1 QPAPIA
7 APPVAAPT
15 ASPPAEAR
23 SSWIS
28 SPIVWVAIAL
38 IALAIASV
46 VLLPLLRRPARSKPA
61 VGAAALE
68 FPEGE
73 STGIVE
79 HRDVRTARAR
89 IREPGSVRPRPA
101 VGLAATAPAAPS
113 AAKLAP
119 APAGAPSP
127 KPIGELLKDF
137 DFGLGEGETP
147 PVAAARQ
154 GAVPA
159 RDLKAPLLDAEPPTA
174 SGIRRAIDPFA
185 ATPTELAELTA
196 QEKKEREKNASPVQS
211 QAELP
216 SELRLDDFDFKFDDL
231 ALGKTAR
238 PQSSELPP
246 LDMNI
251 AEPPTKPPS
260 LASTVAAPA
269 GSPMPD
275 LKFEFADITQEIA
288 RHGAHEDSLKLNEAL
303 QGLGGDTLK
312 RGDKEDA
319 VGGAPG
325 GINTADY
332 VETKLDLASAYM
344 DMGDDVGARSLLEEV
359 LREGDATQK
368 ERARGVLNKL
378 G

>member
-1 QPAPIA
+1 M
-7 APPVAAPT
+7 
-15 ASPPAEAR
+15 
-23 SSWIS
+23 S

-101 VGLAATAPAAPS
+101 VGLAATTPVAPS

-154 GAVPA
+154 GAAPV

-185 ATPTELAELTA
+185 ATPIELVA
-196 QEKKEREKNASPVQS
+196 QDKKGGEKNESPVQS

-246 LDMNI
+246 LDMSI
-251 AEPPTKPPS
+251 AEPPTAAIPGIHRRCSGGFLPNAGCWKFR
-260 LASTVAAPA
+260 TV
-269 GSPMPD
+269 
-275 LKFEFADITQEIA
+275 ADITQ
-288 RHGAHEDSLKLNEAL
+288 K
-303 QGLGGDTLK
+303 
-312 RGDKEDA
+312 
-319 VGGAPG
+319 
-325 GINTADY
+325 
-332 VETKLDLASAYM
+332 
-344 DMGDDVGARSLLEEV
+344 
-359 LREGDATQK
+359 
-368 ERARGVLNKL
+368 
-378 G
+378 